1 MKMVKHEGRDVGRTR
16 KWPTSLAAAFRTDW
30 IEERRTFG
38 RPTRRE
44 LQ

>member
-1 MKMVKHEGRDVGRTR
+1 MKAEMWDVRGSRAIN
-16 KWPTSLAAAFRTDW
+16 LAAAFRTDW
-30 IEERRTFG
+30 REG